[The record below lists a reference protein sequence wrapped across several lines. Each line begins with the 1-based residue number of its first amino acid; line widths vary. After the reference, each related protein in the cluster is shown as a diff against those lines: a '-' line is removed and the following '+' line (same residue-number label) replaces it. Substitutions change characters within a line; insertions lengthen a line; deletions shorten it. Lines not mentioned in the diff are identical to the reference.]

1 MREFRSPDGT
11 PWGIEIRSPA
21 STNAM
26 VVFHHPDTST
36 SARNRYAW
44 YLARSA
50 EGASTGTRLDAKT
63 VMQEITDRD
72 LALLFRRS
80 MPISSQV
87 PRMEP
92 G

>member
-1 MREFRSPDGT
+1 MRAFRSPDGT
-11 PWGIEIRSPA
+11 PWGVEVRSPGA
-21 STNAM
+21 SNAM
-26 VVFHHPDTST
+26 VVFHHPDAAT

-44 YLARSA
+44 YLAPSAVGERSDA
-50 EGASTGTRLDAKT
+50 RLVPAT
-63 VMQEITDRD
+63 VLGVLTDRD

-87 PRMEP
+87 PRFEP

>member
-1 MREFRSPDGT
+1 MRAFRSPDGT
-11 PWGIEIRSPA
+11 QWGVEIRTPGS
-21 STNAM
+21 SNAM
-26 VVFHHPDTST
+26 VVFHHPDPAT

-44 YLARSA
+44 YLAPSA
-50 EGASTGTRLDAKT
+50 VGEHSNARLVPAR
-63 VMQEITDRD
+63 VLEALTDRD

-87 PRMEP
+87 PRFEP